1 MVPIPIWRR
10 RVWSFDVDAKP
21 GFHKLCTAH
30 SPRMWCL
37 PTERNLCRA
46 GLYRPNSLILGI
58 EPLPDGFQSVA
69 TSFERTS
76 MIARN
81 NAEPDGA
88 VIALTRILRA
98 IALLLAATAALV
110 IFVAIP
116 AEWLDRWHVLTG
128 YTGLAIVMLL
138 SPLII
143 SWGRAGSYL
152 LLVALGCE
160 VTLVLLKPGVR
171 KARLEAMVVG
181 AVCVLTYLYL
191 YSALRFNFH

>member
-1 MVPIPIWRR
+1 
-10 RVWSFDVDAKP
+10 
-21 GFHKLCTAH
+21 
-30 SPRMWCL
+30 
-37 PTERNLCRA
+37 
-46 GLYRPNSLILGI
+46 
-58 EPLPDGFQSVA
+58 
-69 TSFERTS
+69 